1 MDGAERVSNC
11 CQGTHWSA
19 RGSAWCW
26 TQIHSLSGLE
36 TVRIRSADP
45 ELVCADLHL
54 GAAPPS
60 EACGAG
66 LLGSMAILFELSLS
80 FFSFVGPVVS
90 NCPTQQLSDTGLAH
104 AHWSRSLCSPART
117 ARHPTRLGFS
127 HPAGGITRG
136 PWDRQG
142 LSRVASAMFLALQEE

>member
-1 MDGAERVSNC
+1 MKVRRLDGWCRK
-11 CQGTHWSA
+11 GTHWSA

-36 TVRIRSADP
+36 TLRIRSADP
-45 ELVCADLHL
+45 ELVCADLQL

-60 EACGAG
+60 EACGPAG
-66 LLGSMAILFELSLS
+66 KHGHPLRTFPFFFLFRW
-80 FFSFVGPVVS
+80 
-90 NCPTQQLSDTGLAH
+90 TGGVKLPHTADFRH
-104 AHWSRSLCSPART
+104 RSVTLTGSRSLCSPART